1 MFTIIYS
8 RRALRS
14 LKGLDKDTSKRIF
27 QKIEELSSN
36 PFSIR
41 FKKIRGTNCYAIRI
55 GGYRVIYSVYFDKKE
70 IHVLLIGPRETV
82 YEELS

>member
-8 RRALRS
+8 GKASRS
-14 LKGLDKDTSKRIF
+14 LKGLDKKTSKRIL

-55 GGYRVIYSVYFDKKE
+55 GGYRIIYSVYFDRKE
-70 IHVLLIGPRETV
+70 IYILIIGPRETV